1 MPNTISPVR
10 KENPASHALVFRRN
24 ILNLNFNLD
33 MSCAIPGASITNIT
47 PKYFIRA
54 NVTFYT

>member
-1 MPNTISPVR
+1 MPNTMSPVR

-33 MSCAIPGASITNIT
+33 MPCAIPSACTTNIT

>member
-1 MPNTISPVR
+1 MPNTMSPVR
-10 KENPASHALVFRRN
+10 KEHPARHALVFRRN
-24 ILNLNFNLD
+24 ILNLNFKLD

-47 PKYFIRA
+47 PEYFIRA

>member
-1 MPNTISPVR
+1 MPNTMSPVR
-10 KENPASHALVFRRN
+10 KEKPASHALVYRRN
-24 ILNLNFNLD
+24 ILKLNNNLD
-33 MSCAIPGASITNIT
+33 MSCAIPGASTTNIT